1 MRDSTVPGEV
11 ERILHEVEKIEDPLF
26 TNTHLAAYAN
36 DLAERIIR
44 QEIEKFVADYFA
56 AYEWV
61 GSGRSGK
68 DGAEWRIVLDIP
80 ALRERLLKFVVGG
93 ERNGRATTKTSTL

>member
-11 ERILHEVEKIEDPLF
+11 ERILRETEKIEDPLF
-26 TNTHLAAYAN
+26 TNTHLANYAN
-36 DLAERIIR
+36 EIADRIIR
-44 QEIEKFVADYFA
+44 QEVEKFINEYFA

-68 DGAEWRIVLDIP
+68 DGAEWRIVLDMN
-80 ALRERLLKFVVGG
+80 ALRERLKMFVKGG
-93 ERNGRATTKTSTL
+93 ERYGRATTKTSTL